1 MRFDEILSFR
11 SDLYFEGAVQAD
23 WFYNPSQ
30 SKKVS
35 ESFVF
40 HGPQNHAVTTEE
52 VGYRN
57 LIDTASFAQKIVE
70 KLDDSGEHDNPF
82 TLAIAGYG
90 TGKSHLAVTLSEFLS
105 GPSFHPDVYHS
116 ILANIKK
123 ADPGIGREIQNSFTS
138 KNLVLTLNGVNDFD
152 LHYELLRTAQKAL
165 KLYGES
171 EEIIQQLDR
180 AHETARIFL
189 GNSFA
194 NMQTAYEAYAHKRGV
209 VLQGADLQKY
219 LDDTISD
226 DDTYEIVNEVYHS
239 INGHYIRWDEGVSA
253 KQILQI
259 LLNECCGNYGSFD
272 KIIIL
277 FDEFGRF
284 LEYASANPGRAGDS
298 ALQQIFEAVQNA
310 EGDIQFIGFIQAD
323 IKAYLQRVD
332 KSSNISRYIDRFDAS
347 DKVYLSSNLE
357 TIFANLIEV
366 KNSAMFQSCIAN
378 YFSTHQTEIQDIYQC
393 LQRWLPMKGVWKLL
407 PTFEKNIILELYPL
421 HPISTYLLTSLTDW
435 LQNRSSLTLLNEK
448 FHSMSAQEIESGKTI
463 PWIRPI
469 DLISG
474 NFFVELLNAE
484 EQGRQRSQI
493 CILYNAI
500 LTRYNSKLSK
510 NERNVLL
517 ANVILRICHFATESR
532 DDALK
537 AIAFCI
543 ALSRT
548 EIVEAISTL
557 ENEYAVLEYDARAN
571 CFDFIADA
579 VGANEFRR
587 FVQQKI
593 RKIPFS
599 PAILERN
606 EAVRSFA
613 KIDEPFVT
621 PFGEMHGIQTSEWA
635 FQQQLLSAEQL
646 NSTAFELYVDRWRKS
661 TAPEQPKGLL
671 IWVYFNKDTES
682 KKIEAIPQLVKKYC
696 SNRPIVVLALND
708 ADGALQNAVVSY
720 LAYIQM
726 DDASRQR
733 YVRFYEDGL
742 KKASDILENQFD
754 LLKRER
760 QVFTPVGL
768 ERTSLRMAKYLSD
781 IFETTYP
788 LVVPFD
794 FENFGK
800 KSVTKG
806 RKLFSSIARMI
817 AANESE
823 QFFKVQ
829 SGELKSRF
837 DSLLRYGEYAWK
849 TVSQDYTLVYPQNQ
863 SVARVY
869 QILENQL
876 HEQRYLDFGETLE
889 VLYKPPYGLNQYSA
903 VLLLLI
909 LAINEG
915 YHTKLSVS
923 AQKYTVSSWSI
934 QVFGETKVELKT
946 FALTKLSVID
956 IAETTQKYVS
966 LFKRVEDVSDLEIL
980 LSLKCE
986 LDDLQQSEELPKELE
1001 MQYKLASIKLTAAT
1015 MAESAYDKKLGEL
1028 QTIYNTAL
1036 ENKNLGSFITA
1047 YQNASLMTSVISM
1060 NGFTFAF
1067 SNLQIQPFKEIQTK
1081 SKNYLDTN
1089 LSEWLPTQ
1097 RCQAVAEMDRYEHR
1111 MKKLIRSLEEMG
1123 YVSEARTARGI
1134 LEKELESS
1142 AKIQR
1147 RTKLVSETTTFLE
1160 HTDNIRTTSS
1170 LQTLDEFQSLGKK
1183 LIAEYAQY
1191 PAEEFTLQQ
1200 KKLFKTLAG
1209 KVSDISNIMA
1219 SRKKEMDEIWNDLYD
1234 LESLSD
1240 LKTIGNRIG
1249 ALLNAGVPANDR
1261 DDFESLRNFIDG
1273 FCTDADLFY
1282 RMDDDRHLLQETYDQ
1297 YCKKYETSDADV
1309 DVKPLLDKIYSARV
1323 NQLNN
1328 LDKQWK
1334 KKYLEQN
1341 FPRLTVEQLKNWKEE
1356 VVRMPGYLTSET
1368 IAQIESTA
1376 ATVNALLIRKKVD
1389 YIVSLIN
1396 DLNAEERKE
1405 LLKSLSQN

>member
-30 SKKVS
+30 SKNVS

-70 KLDDSGEHDNPF
+70 KLEDSGEHDNPF

-194 NMQTAYEAYAHKRGV
+194 NMQTAYEACAHKRGV

-219 LDDTISD
+219 LDNTISD

-493 CILYNAI
+493 CILYNANI
-500 LTRYNSKLSK
+500 GVQGVQTR
-510 NERNVLL
+510 
-517 ANVILRICHFATESR
+517 
-532 DDALK
+532 
-537 AIAFCI
+537 
-543 ALSRT
+543 
-548 EIVEAISTL
+548 
-557 ENEYAVLEYDARAN
+557 
-571 CFDFIADA
+571 
-579 VGANEFRR
+579 
-587 FVQQKI
+587 
-593 RKIPFS
+593 
-599 PAILERN
+599 
-606 EAVRSFA
+606 
-613 KIDEPFVT
+613 
-621 PFGEMHGIQTSEWA
+621 
-635 FQQQLLSAEQL
+635 
-646 NSTAFELYVDRWRKS
+646 
-661 TAPEQPKGLL
+661 
-671 IWVYFNKDTES
+671 
-682 KKIEAIPQLVKKYC
+682 
-696 SNRPIVVLALND
+696 
-708 ADGALQNAVVSY
+708 
-720 LAYIQM
+720 
-726 DDASRQR
+726 
-733 YVRFYEDGL
+733 
-742 KKASDILENQFD
+742 
-754 LLKRER
+754 
-760 QVFTPVGL
+760 
-768 ERTSLRMAKYLSD
+768 
-781 IFETTYP
+781 
-788 LVVPFD
+788 
-794 FENFGK
+794 
-800 KSVTKG
+800 
-806 RKLFSSIARMI
+806 
-817 AANESE
+817 
-823 QFFKVQ
+823 
-829 SGELKSRF
+829 
-837 DSLLRYGEYAWK
+837 
-849 TVSQDYTLVYPQNQ
+849 
-863 SVARVY
+863 
-869 QILENQL
+869 
-876 HEQRYLDFGETLE
+876 
-889 VLYKPPYGLNQYSA
+889 
-903 VLLLLI
+903 
-909 LAINEG
+909 
-915 YHTKLSVS
+915 
-923 AQKYTVSSWSI
+923 
-934 QVFGETKVELKT
+934 
-946 FALTKLSVID
+946 
-956 IAETTQKYVS
+956 
-966 LFKRVEDVSDLEIL
+966 
-980 LSLKCE
+980 
-986 LDDLQQSEELPKELE
+986 
-1001 MQYKLASIKLTAAT
+1001 
-1015 MAESAYDKKLGEL
+1015 
-1028 QTIYNTAL
+1028 
-1036 ENKNLGSFITA
+1036 
-1047 YQNASLMTSVISM
+1047 
-1060 NGFTFAF
+1060 
-1067 SNLQIQPFKEIQTK
+1067 
-1081 SKNYLDTN
+1081 
-1089 LSEWLPTQ
+1089 
-1097 RCQAVAEMDRYEHR
+1097 
-1111 MKKLIRSLEEMG
+1111 
-1123 YVSEARTARGI
+1123 
-1134 LEKELESS
+1134 
-1142 AKIQR
+1142 
-1147 RTKLVSETTTFLE
+1147 
-1160 HTDNIRTTSS
+1160 
-1170 LQTLDEFQSLGKK
+1170 
-1183 LIAEYAQY
+1183 
-1191 PAEEFTLQQ
+1191 
-1200 KKLFKTLAG
+1200 
-1209 KVSDISNIMA
+1209 
-1219 SRKKEMDEIWNDLYD
+1219 
-1234 LESLSD
+1234 
-1240 LKTIGNRIG
+1240 
-1249 ALLNAGVPANDR
+1249 
-1261 DDFESLRNFIDG
+1261 
-1273 FCTDADLFY
+1273 
-1282 RMDDDRHLLQETYDQ
+1282 
-1297 YCKKYETSDADV
+1297 
-1309 DVKPLLDKIYSARV
+1309 
-1323 NQLNN
+1323 
-1328 LDKQWK
+1328 
-1334 KKYLEQN
+1334 
-1341 FPRLTVEQLKNWKEE
+1341 
-1356 VVRMPGYLTSET
+1356 
-1368 IAQIESTA
+1368 
-1376 ATVNALLIRKKVD
+1376 
-1389 YIVSLIN
+1389 
-1396 DLNAEERKE
+1396 
-1405 LLKSLSQN
+1405 